1 LHARNPFHY
10 PSFRPGEESVL
21 LAHGL
26 PQMNEDVLIREG
38 STAEQNQIEALVKT
52 AYREFQP
59 LFPEQVWQTWMD
71 NIRETVHSPAGVI
84 IVAESE
90 GEIQGVV
97 KFHPDASLAAMGQ
110 WPPEAASM
118 RILAVH
124 PDSRGKGYGTLLAR
138 ECVQR
143 AKALKIATIYLYTG
157 TFMQAARHI
166 YEKLGF
172 KRAPEF
178 DRDPGPI
185 AYRLDL

>member
-1 LHARNPFHY
+1 MDA
-10 PSFRPGEESVL
+10 
-21 LAHGL
+21 
-26 PQMNEDVLIREG
+26 DVHIREG
-38 STAEQNQIEALVKT
+38 TAAEQDRVEALVKE
-52 AYREFQP
+52 AYREFKP
-59 LFPEQVWQTWMD
+59 LFPAEVWQAWMD
-71 NIRETVHSPAGVI
+71 NVGETVHSPAGVI
-84 IVAESE
+84 IVAESA
-90 GEIQGVV
+90 GKIQGVV
-97 KFHPDASLAAMGQ
+97 KFYPEASLAAMGK

-138 ECVQR
+138 ECVRR
-143 AKALKIATIYLYTG
+143 AAALKIATIYLYTG
-157 TFMQAARHI
+157 HFLQAARHI